1 MCGPSPSVRQRRP
14 RSEPGIGPVI
24 RGSAAVA
31 ASVVAVV
38 AAAACAAEQAP
49 RYGAGLEEAVA
60 AALVPDAPDW
70 AEVSCP
76 EFDPAPEAE
85 AGEPPVTVA
94 LDCEAMVGGVPVA
107 VAVRVTGQWMDMS
120 ADVFLVDV
128 ADLEEAAADRLSAD
142 LGPTQADCGPDPVL
156 VSEPGASLVCH
167 AYDEVGRPHLFV
179 ITVTSETGDWELNL
193 GRPAG

>member
-1 MCGPSPSVRQRRP
+1 MRGP
-14 RSEPGIGPVI
+14 
-24 RGSAAVA
+24 A
-31 ASVVAVV
+31 ASVRPRRPGSSSASVAAAVV
-38 AAAACAAEQAP
+38 AAVSMAGAAACVAEQAP
-49 RYGAGLEEAVA
+49 RYGAGLEKAVA

-76 EFDPAPEAE
+76 EFDPPPEPE
-85 AGEPPVTVA
+85 AGEPPTTVVI
-94 LDCEAMVGGVPVA
+94 DCEATVGGVPVA
-107 VAVRVTGQWMDMS
+107 VAVRVAGQWIDLS

-128 ADLEEAAADRLSAD
+128 SDLEDAAADRLSAD
-142 LGPTQADCGPDPVL
+142 LGPTRVDCGPDPVL

-167 AYDEVGRPHLFV
+167 AYDEVGSPHLFV

>member
-1 MCGPSPSVRQRRP
+1 MMA
-14 RSEPGIGPVI
+14 
-24 RGSAAVA
+24 AAVA
-31 ASVVAVV
+31 A
-38 AAAACAAEQAP
+38 ACVAEQAP
-49 RYGAGLEEAVA
+49 RYGAGLEKAVA

-76 EFDPAPEAE
+76 EFDPPSEPE
-85 AGEPPVTVA
+85 AGEPPTTVVI
-94 LDCEAMVGGVPVA
+94 DCEATIGGVPVA
-107 VAVRVTGQWMDMS
+107 VAVRATGGQWVDLS

-128 ADLEEAAADRLSAD
+128 SALEEGAADRLSAD
-142 LGPTQADCGPDPVL
+142 LGPTRVDCGPDPVL
-156 VSEPGASLVCH
+156 VSQPGASLVCH